1 MDLPLDADDD
11 ESISCSSIFN
21 WSHFSKISN
30 VSRKWMKKKG
40 GPITLAAFTAALL
53 HGSKT
58 SNNNMFSIQPPAAYA
73 SAPVVPIQNFEAPD
87 QKAIA
92 MKKIREERAQAKM
105 KEAMAHE
112 VKCEEIELEQ
122 GKAARQAYE
131 AQYNAEISKLSEQKK
146 INRKKLQYSLID
158 QGICPFMDIEGER
171 QMFLFDDEIDLAKV
185 PASNQQKEFM
195 KLRRNPKLGE
205 KRAKQRF
212 LIKCIVNDVQ
222 LKGGDPLTFL
232 EENKEKTYEIF
243 AFKDKQL
250 DAVVA
255 RYKSLVEN
263 QGSLSGIKAEK
274 PFDIDAAVGLGI
286 KSGSDTSST
295 DVDAAAKMKAENKV
309 AKAEA
314 KAAKEATR
322 VEAKAAKEAARA
334 EAKAAKETTKAEA
347 KAAKEAARAEARA
360 AKESAEDSSRLEEA
374 DNTKSE
380 IEGSSGSEVFEGS
393 LENAPPSEDL
403 ELDVKEDLVV
413 SRIPGISK
421 TIGAVV
427 GVAGLGFAF
436 KSMKKKDQDAE
447 MERQRQFQLIMGLQ
461 DESESYDTEN
471 IQEESFEADDADKT
485 EQIKESLSEPKSTPK
500 KRRLGLSS
508 VFSKKNAN
516 ARETNL
522 SNLIAS
528 DANAP
533 EFSSLLAKI
542 LTFGAPGRFP
552 YVQALPGGMPMEE
565 FNIEEAKKLLIE
577 SRATNSLSD
586 DVSAEAFACVVNC
599 MIIDI
604 IDLASSSLGAKE
616 KTDKVTVD
624 ALNVVM
630 DFMDHAASLFD
641 AVADGVTITPV
652 TYGGS
657 LSKSKLE
664 KMFTMYASS
673 IMTAMDGSVTQDRA
687 DTLQQV
693 FNISDKKAEG
703 MIQRGMMKNLMNM
716 MKDGEGLEGMEGMEG
731 LSEMM
736 AAMGGDGG
744 AGMPGLGADG
754 EISPEELKQSVTM
767 MKQLVE
773 SGSVS
778 KEELDLVRQQ
788 FQDVYGSDI
797 NDLIKDAEEDGS
809 GEDLGKD
816 GKELLDLFKTILKED

>member
-1 MDLPLDADDD
+1 
-11 ESISCSSIFN
+11 
-21 WSHFSKISN
+21 
-30 VSRKWMKKKG
+30 
-40 GPITLAAFTAALL
+40 
-53 HGSKT
+53 
-58 SNNNMFSIQPPAAYA
+58 
-73 SAPVVPIQNFEAPD
+73 
-87 QKAIA
+87 
-92 MKKIREERAQAKM
+92 
-105 KEAMAHE
+105 
-112 VKCEEIELEQ
+112 
-122 GKAARQAYE
+122 
-131 AQYNAEISKLSEQKK
+131 
-146 INRKKLQYSLID
+146 
-158 QGICPFMDIEGER
+158 
-171 QMFLFDDEIDLAKV
+171 
-185 PASNQQKEFM
+185 
-195 KLRRNPKLGE
+195 
-205 KRAKQRF
+205 
-212 LIKCIVNDVQ
+212 
-222 LKGGDPLTFL
+222 
-232 EENKEKTYEIF
+232 
-243 AFKDKQL
+243 
-250 DAVVA
+250 
-255 RYKSLVEN
+255 
-263 QGSLSGIKAEK
+263 
-274 PFDIDAAVGLGI
+274 
-286 KSGSDTSST
+286 
-295 DVDAAAKMKAENKV
+295 
-309 AKAEA
+309 
-314 KAAKEATR
+314 
-322 VEAKAAKEAARA
+322 
-334 EAKAAKETTKAEA
+334 
-347 KAAKEAARAEARA
+347 
-360 AKESAEDSSRLEEA
+360 
-374 DNTKSE
+374 
-380 IEGSSGSEVFEGS
+380 
-393 LENAPPSEDL
+393 
-403 ELDVKEDLVV
+403 
-413 SRIPGISK
+413 
-421 TIGAVV
+421 
-427 GVAGLGFAF
+427 
-436 KSMKKKDQDAE
+436 
-447 MERQRQFQLIMGLQ
+447 MGLQ

-471 IQEESFEADDADKT
+471 IQEESFEADDDDKT

-533 EFSSLLAKI
+533 EFSSLLAKV

-552 YVQALPGGMPMEE
+552 YVQALPGGMPIEE
-565 FNIEEAKKLLIE
+565 FNIEEAKRLLIE

-586 DVSAEAFACVVNC
+586 DVSAEVFACVVNC

-673 IMTAMDGSVTQDRA
+673 IMTSMDGSVTQDRA

-744 AGMPGLGADG
+744 AGMPGLGTDG